1 MKKLYTCLYIFG
13 CPVLWKTQQWRVPLP
28 LSGSVHWVWQKNCPR
43 CHCTVNRN
51 EGKRQRKSDSSW
63 MSNKKEEMY
72 SGREKK
78 KKQEHKEIKKV
89 RKKGKNWRWKLR
101 KQRKKEKKKKAKY
114 QWIPA
119 VFATIWAQNVT
130 EAYPNPRSNKKSK
143 GQNYLEFQLH
153 INVSCIL

>member
-13 CPVLWKTQQWRVPLP
+13 CPVLWKTQQWRAPLP

-78 KKQEHKEIKKV
+78 RKTGAQRNKEGEKE
-89 RKKGKNWRWKLR
+89 REKL
-101 KQRKKEKKKKAKY
+101 KMEVEKAKKKKKAKY

>member
-72 SGREKK
+72 SGREKQNK
-78 KKQEHKEIKKV
+78 TGAQRNKESEKEREKLKV
-89 RKKGKNWRWKLR
+89 EVEKAKGKKR
-101 KQRKKEKKKKAKY
+101 AKY